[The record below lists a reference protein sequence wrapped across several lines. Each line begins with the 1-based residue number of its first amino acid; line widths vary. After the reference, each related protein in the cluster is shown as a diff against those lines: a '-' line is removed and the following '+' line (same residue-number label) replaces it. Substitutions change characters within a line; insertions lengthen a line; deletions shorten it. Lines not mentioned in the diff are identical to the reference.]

1 MTDQQTYIRLFGLC
15 GCVHLINV
23 LDAFINIL
31 YNLLPLYPSVAFIYF
46 GLFVAGIAAIIHLFL
61 KYVW

>member
-15 GCVHLINV
+15 GCVHLIKV
-23 LDAFINIL
+23 LYACIGLL
-31 YNLLPLYPSVAFIYF
+31 YVMLPFHFFIYF
-46 GLFVAGIAAIIHLFL
+46 GLFVAGIAAIIHLFI